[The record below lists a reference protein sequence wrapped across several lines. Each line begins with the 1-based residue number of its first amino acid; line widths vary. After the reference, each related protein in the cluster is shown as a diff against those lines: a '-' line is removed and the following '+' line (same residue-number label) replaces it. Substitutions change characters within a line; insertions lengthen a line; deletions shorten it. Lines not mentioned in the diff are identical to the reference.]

1 MDKYLIIDGS
11 SILFRA
17 FYALPPMS
25 TKTGKS
31 TNAVLGFLNILLKA
45 LELIEPTGVGVCFD
59 LSGPTFRSD
68 IYVDYKANRSL
79 APEEL
84 SEQFGY
90 IKEILTAFK
99 VNYYELP
106 GYEADDIAGTLAK
119 ELSNA
124 ENEVYLLTGDKD
136 YLQLVNESTKLLYTK
151 TGISELGIYDVETIY
166 SEMGITPK
174 QIVDLKAL
182 MGDKSD
188 NIPGIPGV
196 GEKTALK
203 LIQEFGSIE
212 NLYENIGNLK
222 INKTNQK
229 IIDNKDIAFISK
241 ELSKIDTDVSLDFKI
256 SDLKLV
262 KYDDILLGEIL
273 NKYELNS
280 IMKRLEVQDESTLL
294 EEVSKKNI
302 KNNEPIEEIVNTVKE
317 NGYFAFKFLTSNKPY
332 LGGKIFK
339 VGLLCNNTYFINDIE
354 DGNIEFLN
362 DLFKDEKIVKIGY
375 EIKEDILHIISQ
387 NMELKNYLGDVV
399 IAEYLLNP
407 TDSDYSMDR
416 IAAKY
421 GITLEAN
428 FPDKKALK
436 DNSEHWENKVQDDY
450 LLSILELIDEVHNLQ
465 LSKLED
471 YDMLKLYNEIELPL
485 VYVLADME
493 YTGVQV
499 DKDALIEIGKNLELE
514 LEGLVENIYIQA
526 GVEFNI
532 NSTKQLAEILFE
544 KLKLP
549 VIKKTKTGYST
560 DIEVLEKLEDKH
572 EIISYLIRYR
582 TISKLKN
589 TYVNGMMVYI
599 NEMTGG
605 RIHSNFNQTVAATGR
620 LSSQD
625 PNLQNIPVRTEEGRQ
640 LRKIFTKTNENNKLI
655 DADYSQIEL
664 RLLADIS
671 EDANMIESFI
681 NKEDIHT
688 TTAAKVFDVSM
699 NEVTP
704 LLRSRAKAVN
714 FGIVYGISDYGLSQD
729 LNISRN
735 EAKSYIENY
744 LNRFSGVGKYMDE
757 IVKQA
762 KKDGFV
768 ETKFGRKRFLP
779 ELSSRNRNI
788 RNFGERIAL
797 NMPIQGTAADIIKIA
812 MVNVYFKLKES
823 GYKSKLILQIHD
835 ELIVEAF
842 IDEMEEVKKILVEE
856 MENAVKLKVP
866 LTVDI
871 DIGDSWYETK

>member
-25 TKTGKS
+25 TNTGKS

-59 LSGPTFRSD
+59 LSGPTFRSN
-68 IYVDYKANRSL
+68 IYADYKANRSP

-90 IKEILTAFK
+90 IKEILTAFGIK
-99 VNYYELP
+99 YYELS
-106 GYEADDIAGTLAK
+106 GYEADDIAGTLSK
-119 ELSNA
+119 ELSD
-124 ENEVYLLTGDKD
+124 EKNEVYLLTGDKD
-136 YLQLVNESTKLLYTK
+136 YLQLVNEFTKLLFTK
-151 TGISELGIYDVETIY
+151 TGISELAIYDTETIY
-166 SEMGITPK
+166 SEMGITPN

-229 IIDNKDIAFISK
+229 IIENKDIAFISK
-241 ELSKIDTDVSLDFKI
+241 ELSQIDSDVNLDFVI
-256 SDLKLV
+256 DDLKLD
-262 KYDDILLGEIL
+262 KYDKILLSEVL
-273 NKYELNS
+273 KKYELNS
-280 IMKRLEVQDESTLL
+280 IIKRLEIQEDNSIS
-294 EEVSKKNI
+294 EEVSKKDI
-302 KNNEPIEEIVNTVKE
+302 KINEPLESIINEIKIN
-317 NGYFAFKFLTSNKPY
+317 NFFAFKFLTNNKPFF
-332 LGGKIFK
+332 GGEIFK
-339 VGLLCNNTYFINDIE
+339 LGIFTNNNYYINDI
-354 DGNIEFLN
+354 DDNNIEL
-362 DLFKDEKIVKIGY
+362 LKDVFRDKMVEKIGY
-375 EIKEDILHIISQ
+375 DLKEDILHIINQ
-387 NMELKNYLGDVV
+387 NMELNNYVGDIV

-407 TDSDYSMDR
+407 TDSDYTMDR

-421 GITLEAN
+421 GINLEEN

-436 DNSEHWENKVQDDY
+436 INPKKWEDNVQNDY
-450 LLSILELIDEVHNLQ
+450 LLSILELTNEIYDLQ

-471 YDMLKLYNEIELPL
+471 YDMLRLYKEIELPL
-485 VYVLADME
+485 IYVLADME

-499 DKDALIEIGKNLELE
+499 DENALIEIGKNLDLE
-514 LEGLVENIYIQA
+514 LEGLIENIYKLA

-544 KLKLP
+544 KLNLP

-560 DIEVLEKLEDKH
+560 DIGVLEKLEDKH

-589 TYVNGMMVYI
+589 TYVDGMMVYI

-625 PNLQNIPVRTEEGRQ
+625 PNLQNIPVRTDEGRE
-640 LRKIFTKTNENNKLI
+640 LRKIFIKTSDENKLI

-671 EDANMIESFI
+671 EDVNMIESFS

-688 TTAAKVFDVSM
+688 TTAAKVFEVTMD
-699 NEVTP
+699 EVTP

-735 EAKSYIENY
+735 EAKTYIDNY
-744 LNRFSGVGKYMDE
+744 LKRFSGVSNYMSQ
-757 IVKQA
+757 IINQA
-762 KKDGFV
+762 KENGFV

-779 ELSSRNRNI
+779 ELSSRNRNV

-812 MVNVYFKLKES
+812 MINVYSKLKNN

-842 IDEMEEVKKILVEE
+842 VDEIDEVKKILVEE